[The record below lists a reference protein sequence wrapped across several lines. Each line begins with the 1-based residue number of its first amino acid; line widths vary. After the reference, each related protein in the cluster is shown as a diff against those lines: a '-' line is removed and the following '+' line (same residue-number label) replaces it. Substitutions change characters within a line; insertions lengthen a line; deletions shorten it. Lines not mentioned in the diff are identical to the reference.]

1 MSYIRIE
8 GVYKIFGPRAKQVLE
23 EVRRGAGKDEVF
35 QKTRHVVGLR
45 NVNLE
50 IHQGELFVIMGLSGS
65 GKSTL
70 LRVVNR
76 LIEPTAGRV
85 YVGET
90 EVTALKRRDLLRF
103 RQETFGMV
111 FQHFALLPH
120 RTVLQNVAFP
130 LELKGVPRKEREER
144 ARVWLER
151 VGLAGYEQNY
161 PVQLSGGQ
169 KQRVGLA
176 RALCADPPVLLMDEA
191 FSALDPLIRREM
203 QDELLRLQGELKK
216 TILFVTHD
224 LDEALRIGDRIA
236 VMKDGEVVQVGAPEE
251 ILARP
256 ANEYVAA
263 FVEGVNPA
271 MVYRV
276 EGLMRE
282 AVTVTLGREG
292 LRAALRKMGQAG
304 VSSAYAVDRN
314 RRFLGVV
321 RAEVLAEALKKGD
334 GQDLTPY
341 LEPLPTLRPD
351 QTLEEALPFFSETPL
366 PLPVVDGEGR
376 LLGIVTRGRLL
387 AALAGRYTPEVPQSG
402 VDSGPQSGV
411 DSGS

>member
-35 QKTRHVVGLR
+35 QKTRHVVGLK

-236 VMKDGEVVQVGAPEE
+236 IMKDGEVVQVGAPEE

-292 LRAALRKMGQAG
+292 LRAALRKMGQVG

>member
-23 EVRRGAGKDEVF
+23 EVRRGAGKEEVF
-35 QKTRHVVGLR
+35 QKTRHVVGLKD
-45 NVNLE
+45 VNLE
-50 IHQGELFVIMGLSGS
+50 IQRGELFVIMGLSGS

-130 LELKGVPRKEREER
+130 LELKGVTRKEREER

-236 VMKDGEVVQVGAPEE
+236 IMKDGEVVQVGTPEE

-256 ANEYVAA
+256 ANAYVAA

-304 VSSAYAVDRN
+304 VASAYVVDRN

-402 VDSGPQSGV
+402 VDSGS
-411 DSGS
+411 